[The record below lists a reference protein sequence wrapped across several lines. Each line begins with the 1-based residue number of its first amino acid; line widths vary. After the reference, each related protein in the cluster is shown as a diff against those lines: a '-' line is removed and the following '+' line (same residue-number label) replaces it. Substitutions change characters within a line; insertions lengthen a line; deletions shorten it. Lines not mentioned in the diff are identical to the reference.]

1 MVKRRPASLTY
12 ESIFQAILIEERPV
26 PRWQKFAAA
35 MAEIGCDQ
43 INYGFLDLETAAR
56 MDARCDPALST
67 MTADW
72 IGYYVD
78 NRFDLV
84 DHALAHVRAGNHVPM
99 HWTDAPD
106 RGTQSHRAFEEASEA
121 GLKSGVLVPL
131 AGPRASKLP
140 GAAIMIGSSVR
151 DPEFKSMLGQHLPEL
166 ISLAHLFHAGAVGEL
181 VRRHDKATSLS
192 VRERDVLQFIARG
205 ERVDQ
210 VAHRLALAR
219 VTVEFHLRNARK
231 KLHSKTVSEAVAR
244 ALLYGEISP

>member
-1 MVKRRPASLTY
+1 MTKKPSSSLTY
-12 ESIFQAILIEERPV
+12 ESIFQTILVEERPA

-35 MAEIGCDQ
+35 MADIGCDQ

-67 MTADW
+67 MTPDW
-72 IGYYVD
+72 IAYYVD
-78 NRFDLV
+78 KRFDLV

-99 HWTDAPD
+99 HWTDAPTS
-106 RGTQSHRAFEEASEA
+106 GTRSHTAFEEACEA
-121 GLKSGVLVPL
+121 GLKSGILVPL

-151 DPEFKSMLGQHLPEL
+151 DPEFQSMLSQRLPEL

-181 VRRHDKATSLS
+181 VRRHDKAASLS

-205 ERVDQ
+205 DRVDQ

-231 KLHSKTVSEAVAR
+231 KLHSRTVSEAVAR

>member
-1 MVKRRPASLTY
+1 MVGKPPSSLTY
-12 ESIFQAILIEERPV
+12 ENIFQTILGEERPAL
-26 PRWQKFAAA
+26 RWQKFAAA
-35 MAEIGCDQ
+35 MADIGCDQ

-56 MDARCDPALST
+56 MDARCDPALTT
-67 MTADW
+67 MTRDW

-78 NRFDLV
+78 KRFDLV
-84 DHALAHVRAGNHVPM
+84 DHALAHVRAGHYVPM
-99 HWTDAPD
+99 NWTDAPAG
-106 RGTQSHRAFEEASEA
+106 GTRSHTAFEEACEA

-131 AGPRASKLP
+131 AGPRASNLP

-151 DPEFKSMLGQHLPEL
+151 DPEFQNMLGQHLPEL

-181 VRRHDKATSLS
+181 VRRHDNAASLS
-192 VRERDVLQFIARG
+192 VRERDVLQFVARG

-231 KLHSKTVSEAVAR
+231 KLHSRTISEAVAR